1 MKRINYFYAL
11 LLSASLVLLLSACG
25 DNKVHD
31 TIETSCS
38 SDQVSTNQEVQEL
51 SLDKWVGGYKSYNVP
66 SSTSSFMSSGL
77 RINKDGS
84 TSVYL
89 DGAEIM
95 ANNQG
100 EPLTGEVKVSKTKP
114 DGLAREK
121 FWGYTITQDQPIIGA
136 DTLEPIEVTPDA
148 YITVSFEQNKV
159 DKINQIYGDNLS
171 DLSQTWISYSSTDGK
186 NILTDGKETP
196 TVLFPK
202 IIDQTTI
209 SNKSTTKSMNFDE
222 IERGNYSSVKG
233 TWKNTQGDTIII
245 TDDTIIANAF
255 RTATGEAEA
264 IISGLTINI
273 PSQND
278 SNGNPKLIENNVF
291 KGAPLYSKNLS
302 VTVDRGSNS
311 NVSFNFLSLGTNTVN
326 AFSQIAF
333 LPANIK
339 PYNMEVATE
348 NDSSTEDRIFLNI
361 AQQVSVDINNAYLKV
376 E

>member
-1 MKRINYFYAL
+1 MKKINYFNAL
-11 LLSASLVLLLSACG
+11 ILIAFSVFLLTACG
-25 DNKVHD
+25 GNKVHD
-31 TIETSCS
+31 TAEMSGTTE
-38 SDQVSTNQEVQEL
+38 QVSVNQDVQDL
-51 SLDKWVGGYKSYNVP
+51 SIDKWVGSYKLYNVP
-66 SSTSSFMSSGL
+66 SSTSSLMSSGL

-84 TSVYL
+84 ASVYL

-100 EPLTGEVKVSKTKP
+100 EPLTGEVKVSKAKP

-121 FWGYTITQDQPIIGA
+121 FWGYTITQDQPIIGEN
-136 DTLEPIEVTPDA
+136 TLEPIEVTPDA
-148 YITVSFEQNKV
+148 YITVSFEQTKL
-159 DKINQIYGDNLS
+159 DKIKQIYGDNIS
-171 DLSQTWISYSSTDGK
+171 ELSQIWISYTSTDGK
-186 NILTDGKETP
+186 NILTDGNENP

-202 IIDQTTI
+202 NIDQTTT
-209 SNKSTTKSMNFDE
+209 SDKNTTKPMNFDE

-233 TWKNTQGDTIII
+233 TWKNTQGNTIII

-255 RTATGEAEA
+255 RTTTGEAEA

-278 SNGNPKLIENNVF
+278 SNGNPKLVKDDVF

-302 VTVDRGSNS
+302 VTVDRGSDS

-333 LPANIK
+333 LPANTK
-339 PYNMEVATE
+339 PYNMEGTTG
-348 NDSSTEDRIFLNI
+348 NDTSTEDRIFLNI
-361 AQQVSVDINNAYLKV
+361 AQQPVVDVNNTYLKV